1 MASRRRGGQGPRS
14 ATPRGQ
20 PAPRARPPRGGA
32 SGRTTIDDLAAAAR
46 LMDEM
51 RPHLPI
57 PVSGTPELLRML
69 RDRRLIAAG
78 GDQPLFVEEL
88 FYMGDEGGICCDVT
102 LSGETKA
109 ALVVSLTHLRIA
121 ADHPLSGR
129 ILTYQR
135 QRVARIA
142 ASPP

>member
-1 MASRRRGGQGPRS
+1 MAPRRRGGQGPRS
-14 ATPRGQ
+14 AAPRGQ

-51 RPHLPI
+51 RAHLPI

-69 RDRRLIAAG
+69 RDRGLSAG
-78 GDQPLFVEEL
+78 GDQPLFVKEL

-102 LSGETKA
+102 SSGETKA